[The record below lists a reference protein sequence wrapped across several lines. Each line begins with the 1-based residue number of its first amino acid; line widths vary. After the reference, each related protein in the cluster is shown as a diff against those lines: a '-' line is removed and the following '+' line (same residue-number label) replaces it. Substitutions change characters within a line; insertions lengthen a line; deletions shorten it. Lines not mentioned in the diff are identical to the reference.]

1 MKRIL
6 SLAIAFFLTLGFTA
20 NISAAPY
27 FTTLQ
32 PGQFREINQP
42 LQINIV
48 FVGYHQGAGPRTINE
63 ANFRAGLPHRYR
75 TVDINPSN
83 YIPSLAENDQ
93 VWIGNSFDYRYN
105 IVYASQAF
113 EDAYFN
119 YVPTISIPCRVTGLQ
134 QYYNTQQSR
143 SLNITNNSCIEANLA
158 ESWLAQ
164 NAPPMLGVDTTK
176 YTIFFI
182 NWYDR
187 PDFRFHTY
195 LPFAFPDPDPDTGFE
210 IANFQAGET
219 IAWGGTTPDDEQNGL
234 GFLSRVWFY
243 DLSAGPDLNTTNYLL
258 DAAEFGGQ
266 PFYTMPPVWEYGN
279 TSAYRPF
286 DNLSGDLAKITRYTA
301 LDCLFT
307 KSPIYPPALSPPKLP
322 NSIQFDLNLYQVDQ
336 TWSLHDYIRP
346 DRIASE
352 HAKLRPYNTQS
363 VIVMDR
369 TFGNRESQIFDCER
383 SQLFKFFNPS
393 YPAISCYG
401 NRADQYDFS
410 ATDFFLYDR
419 DHLNQL
425 LTGNADFEVPIFIY
439 GIPNSRANPL
449 IGLTDDNHFDGT
461 RSSFIY
467 GFLTNSRRV
476 SAGMTWTVIH
486 EAGHYMGLAHPHD
499 GFDYEDF
506 YPHGP
511 DENAYYFMWAGD
523 ESDTAMGYGGWSRSN
538 FSQFDRDNMNRYMT
552 AIYINQANRILP
564 AILSSPRAKE
574 VKASL
579 SSADSDATAALTSYG
594 NMEYLNA
601 AVSAKSAYDKVLA
614 AAAQIN
620 IPVEPEAWPADYRRH
635 VTNPGLIDRP
645 SGQQRPNLPLANTQD
660 SGLPIQ

>member
-1 MKRIL
+1 MALIV
-6 SLAIAFFLTLGFTA
+6 TLVSSKGGVTY
-20 NISAAPY
+20 AATPT

-32 PGQFREINQP
+32 PGQFREINQD

-48 FVGYHQGAGPRTINE
+48 MLGYHQGTGPRDINE

-75 TVDINPSN
+75 TVDYNPST
-83 YIPSLAENDQ
+83 YIPSYAEADQ
-93 VWIGNSFDYRYN
+93 VWIGNAFDYRYN
-105 IVYASQAF
+105 IVYANKGF

-119 YVPTISIPCRVTGLQ
+119 YVPTISIPCRVTAFQ

-164 NAPPMLGVDTTK
+164 NAPSMLGVDTTK

-182 NWYDR
+182 NWYGR

-195 LPFAFPDPDPDTGFE
+195 LPFAFPDPDPDTGFTLGRV
-210 IANFQAGET
+210 QGGET

-243 DLSAGPDLNTTNYLL
+243 DLSAGPDANTTNYLL
-258 DAAEFGGQ
+258 DAAEFGGL

-307 KSPIYPPALSPPKLP
+307 KSPILPPALSPPKMP
-322 NSIQFDLNLYQVDQ
+322 NSIKFDLNLYQVDQ
-336 TWSLHDYIRP
+336 SWSLHDYIKP

-352 HAKLRPYNTQS
+352 QAKLRPYNTHS
-363 VIVMDR
+363 VTVTDQI
-369 TFGNRESQIFDCER
+369 FGNRESQIFDCGR
-383 SQLFKFFNPS
+383 SQLIQYIDPS
-393 YPAISCYG
+393 YPATSCYG
-401 NRADQYDFS
+401 NRGDQYQS
-410 ATDFFLYDR
+410 LPTDFFLYDR
-419 DHLNQL
+419 DHLGQFL
-425 LTGNADFEVPIFIY
+425 GHDADFEVPIFIY
-439 GIPNSRANPL
+439 GIPDNLGGMPAF
-449 IGLTDDNHFDGT
+449 TDDNHFDGT

-467 GFLTNSRRV
+467 VPLADSTRQLKG
-476 SAGMTWTVIH
+476 ATWTVIH
-486 EAGHYMGLAHPHD
+486 ESGHYMGMAHPHD

-506 YPHGP
+506 NPHSAFEP
-511 DENAYYFMWAGD
+511 AYYFMWAGD
-523 ESDTAMGYGGWSRSN
+523 ASDTAMSYAGWSLSN

-552 AIYINQANRILP
+552 AIYINQANKILP
-564 AILSSPRAKE
+564 TILSSPRAKE
-574 VKASL
+574 TTSQL
-579 SSADSDATAALTSYG
+579 FSADSDAAAALTSYG

-614 AAAQIN
+614 AAASIN
-620 IPVEPEAWPADYRRH
+620 VKVEPEALPADYRRH
-635 VTNPGLIDRP
+635 RPNPGLFDPPR
-645 SGQQRPNLPLANTQD
+645 GQQRPNLPLANDQ
-660 SGLPIQ
+660 SLRSIR